1 MPWRPSTPIPRSK
14 AQADFWNPTGL
25 RKTVDSIA
33 RDKITPPLV
42 IESSLLISDA
52 TSAPQ
57 GFMVITV
64 PESPDAP
71 HMVNGIY
78 YGRSDTGRV
87 ILQDHDVE
95 WLNVLRNR

>member
-1 MPWRPSTPIPRSK
+1 
-14 AQADFWNPTGL
+14 
-25 RKTVDSIA
+25 
-33 RDKITPPLV
+33 
-42 IESSLLISDA
+42 
-52 TSAPQ
+52 
-57 GFMVITV
+57 MVITV

-95 WLNVLRNR
+95 WLNVLRNRQFNRLREQVALTVASDLVPPEQRQVPVLCQKFDAGMTRHFSDPS